1 MAGISEIGPIRLNVP
16 IKNNEGSVAAKN
28 QVSFEETFKEFISG
42 VNENQIRSE
51 DMTGA
56 FARGEVRDLHEVIIA
71 QQEAAVSLKLLV
83 QMRDRV
89 ISAYQ
94 EISRMQV

>member
-1 MAGISEIGPIRLNVP
+1 MAGISDIGPIRLNVP
-16 IKNNEGSVAAKN
+16 VLKSKGSVPSNGK
-28 QVSFEETFKEFISG
+28 VSFEDTFKEFIRG

-51 DMTGA
+51 EMTKA
-56 FARGEVRDLHEVIIA
+56 YARGEIRDLHEVIIA
-71 QQEAAVSLKLLV
+71 QQEAAVSLKLMV